1 MKRKIIYI
9 IGFVLVTAIVSAQDY
24 ESDFREVQKQFQ
36 ERLKTT
42 PANLKTY
49 LEQYPYTP
57 YSDEIYLMEGVL
69 HVEKEKYKQAT
80 KAFAKVNGKNL
91 SRETQPMLLFYWGYA
106 LLKQENYEKALSYLL
121 RVKQKESLYTP
132 HARYYAGYCYYCTKD
147 FQNALAEFLSVQ
159 HLAGYQ
165 QIVPYYLVQ
174 IDYAQGNYEQV
185 YTRANQLLDT
195 FPDNKHNYELHRMLG
210 EMYYQDSAYND
221 AIQHLEA
228 YHTLTLEQEREPL
241 RSDIYLLGVANY
253 KVGKYQEAIQQL
265 KNIKE
270 QKDSIS
276 ESTYLHLG
284 HSYLRVGDEERA
296 KLSYAAAMRL
306 NINSRV
312 REEAMYNYVQ
322 ITYLQGSA
330 LGDNI
335 TAFQDFLREYP
346 NTKYT
351 NNVYALMADMY
362 MNSKNY
368 KAAYDALVGIKQ
380 PDAKMQETIQFL
392 RYQLGIDAFLQG
404 NMKEAAN
411 WMTQVIK
418 NEKKSSHYK
427 TEAYYMR
434 AESRYRMLQ
443 YPACIEDIEAF
454 VKQSN
459 APKSKNYTTALY
471 LKAYALF
478 NQQLLKQAEYVFR
491 QYISQ
496 ADSTQTLFTDALNR
510 LGDCLFSSRQF
521 DDAVAIYERAI
532 RLGNYATDYALFQQ
546 GYALGLLH
554 RYPEKI
560 QKMGQLSSRYPRSD
574 YADDA
579 LYETAR
585 AHLQLDQ
592 NEEAIKM
599 YTRILGQYPNSNKA
613 AKAALE
619 LSMTYR
625 TLKQYDKAIQ
635 AYKNTIQK
643 YAGSEEA
650 YAALE
655 GLEQVYVET
664 NNISDYLAYTKTLN
678 KINMR
683 TSSQEDSLV
692 YVTAELQYIMG
703 NYEEAAAGMTTYIT
717 SFCPGGRYCVT
728 ALYYAANSF
737 YQLRKYDAAQE
748 QYSALAAIEG
758 NPYMEEACM
767 RSAEIAYDKE
777 EYKTAAYYFQ
787 QMLRVASSSSMR
799 ITAQLGI
806 LRCNQHEGNIEAVI
820 AAATQL
826 LEQDQLT
833 DNIRQ
838 EALYYRAKAHLSN
851 QQYGLAVVDLTPL
864 SKEVRT
870 PMGAEAK
877 YQLANAYF
885 QLGSVELAEEEV
897 MSFTQMQTTQQ
908 YWLAKSLILLSD
920 INVQRNDIFQAK
932 QYLLALQSNYQQQ
945 DDITTIIADK
955 LQEIATLETANQQ
968 ASTEI
973 EEDTILWESLSYYSS
988 QPASCL

>member
-284 HSYLRVGDEERA
+284 HSYLRVGDEEKA

-521 DDAVAIYERAI
+521 DDAVATYERAI

-737 YQLRKYDAAQE
+737 YQLCKYDAAQE

-885 QLGSVELAEEEV
+885 QLGSIELAEEEV

-973 EEDTILWESLSYYSS
+973 EEDTIL
-988 QPASCL
+988 

>member
-284 HSYLRVGDEERA
+284 HSYLRVGDEEKA

-443 YPACIEDIEAF
+443 YPACIEDIEVF
-454 VKQSN
+454 IKQSN

-521 DDAVAIYERAI
+521 DDAVATYERAI

-973 EEDTILWESLSYYSS
+973 EEDTIL
-988 QPASCL
+988 